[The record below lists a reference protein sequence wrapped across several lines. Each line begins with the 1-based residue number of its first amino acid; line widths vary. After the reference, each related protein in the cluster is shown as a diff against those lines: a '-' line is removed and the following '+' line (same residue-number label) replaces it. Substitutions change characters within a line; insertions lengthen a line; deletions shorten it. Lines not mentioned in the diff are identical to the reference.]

1 MKSDYKTQKIVDNND
16 NSRTFCLGSS
26 IFMQICLIGR
36 SLSAAVSRFVLI
48 SRTKNKTNIVALIR
62 EKSLGQNA
70 LFHLYIMLKP

>member
-1 MKSDYKTQKIVDNND
+1 
-16 NSRTFCLGSS
+16 
-26 IFMQICLIGR
+26 MQICLIGR

-70 LFHLYIMLKP
+70 LFHLYIMLKT